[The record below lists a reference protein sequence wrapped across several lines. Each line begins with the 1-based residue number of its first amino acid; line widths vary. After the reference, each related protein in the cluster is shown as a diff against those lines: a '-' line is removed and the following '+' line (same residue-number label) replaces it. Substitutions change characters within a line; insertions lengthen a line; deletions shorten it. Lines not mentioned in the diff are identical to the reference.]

1 MTAELVTAA
10 DTSMLPDAARIPSG
24 AKPALMYLGE
34 LHTEYSKRTMRSALN
49 LFARWGG
56 AESLLDVEW
65 AKLTPVA
72 VSSFM
77 RQQLSAGKSA
87 VSVNLYLCAL
97 KGVAKAAWQLE
108 LLNHDALDRIRSI
121 KQVRVSRLPVG
132 RSLTYSESAALLS
145 AAAGD
150 DPQKI
155 RDRAILTLFLG
166 CGLRRAEICSLQ
178 MDKVDL
184 FDGTIRLIGKG
195 NKERKAFLT
204 PDMRKTVAAWLDVR
218 SAGLP
223 FRELHRVATTSSR
236 SSVEPVFTLSDS
248 EKVLRRRGRGPGD
261 AARLAPHLRDATHR
275 QERGPRDREESHGT
289 RQHHDDVTL
298 RPARRGHHAARGWDG
313 ANLSSSIF
321 FLSLPFRVTSFLA
334 KRSSRI
340 RKGRRR
346 NLVPAPPLL
355 QVLQLQS

>member
-1 MTAELVTAA
+1 MTAELVASA
-10 DTSMLPDAARIPSG
+10 ESTSLADAARIPSG

-132 RSLTYSESAALLS
+132 RSLSYAESAALLS

-184 FDGTIRLIGKG
+184 FDGTIQLIGKG

-204 PDMRKTVAAWLDVR
+204 PDMQKTLAAWLDVR
-218 SAGLP
+218 TDVPGYLFGNFTVSRRLRLDRPLNPSSLSRILKKYCDVAGVDPVTPHDLRRT
-223 FRELHRVATTSSR
+223 FATRLIDKNVDLVTVKNLMGHASITTTS
-236 SSVEPVFTLSDS
+236 LYD
-248 EKVLRRRGRGPGD
+248 RRG
-261 AARLAPHLRDATHR
+261 
-275 QERGPRDREESHGT
+275 EE
-289 RQHHDDVTL
+289 
-298 RPARRGHHAARGWDG
+298 AMRRVSGMVE
-313 ANLSSSIF
+313 I
-321 FLSLPFRVTSFLA
+321 
-334 KRSSRI
+334 
-340 RKGRRR
+340 
-346 NLVPAPPLL
+346 
-355 QVLQLQS
+355 

>member
-132 RSLTYSESAALLS
+132 RSLTYSESGALLS

-150 DPQKI
+150 DPQRI

-166 CGLRRAEICSLQ
+166 CGL
-178 MDKVDL
+178 
-184 FDGTIRLIGKG
+184 
-195 NKERKAFLT
+195 
-204 PDMRKTVAAWLDVR
+204 
-218 SAGLP
+218 
-223 FRELHRVATTSSR
+223 
-236 SSVEPVFTLSDS
+236 
-248 EKVLRRRGRGPGD
+248 
-261 AARLAPHLRDATHR
+261 
-275 QERGPRDREESHGT
+275 
-289 RQHHDDVTL
+289 
-298 RPARRGHHAARGWDG
+298 
-313 ANLSSSIF
+313 
-321 FLSLPFRVTSFLA
+321 
-334 KRSSRI
+334 
-340 RKGRRR
+340 
-346 NLVPAPPLL
+346 
-355 QVLQLQS
+355 

>member
-24 AKPALMYLGE
+24 SKPALMYLGE

-132 RSLTYSESAALLS
+132 RSLSYAESAALLS

-184 FDGTIRLIGKG
+184 FDGTIQLIGKG

-204 PDMRKTVAAWLDVR
+204 PDMQKTLAAWLDVR
-218 SAGLP
+218 TDVPGYLFGNFTVSRRLRLDRPLNPSSLSRILKKYCDVAGVDPVTPHDLRRT
-223 FRELHRVATTSSR
+223 FATRLIDKNVDLVTVKNLMGHASITTTS
-236 SSVEPVFTLSDS
+236 LYD
-248 EKVLRRRGRGPGD
+248 RRG
-261 AARLAPHLRDATHR
+261 
-275 QERGPRDREESHGT
+275 EE
-289 RQHHDDVTL
+289 
-298 RPARRGHHAARGWDG
+298 AMRRVSGMVE
-313 ANLSSSIF
+313 I
-321 FLSLPFRVTSFLA
+321 
-334 KRSSRI
+334 
-340 RKGRRR
+340 
-346 NLVPAPPLL
+346 
-355 QVLQLQS
+355 

>member
-132 RSLTYSESAALLS
+132 RSLSYAESAALLS

-184 FDGTIRLIGKG
+184 FDGTIQLIGKG

-204 PDMRKTVAAWLDVR
+204 PDMQKTLAAWLDVR
-218 SAGLP
+218 TDVPGYLFGNFTVSRRLRLDRPVNPSSLSRILKKYCDVAGVDPVTPHDLRRT
-223 FRELHRVATTSSR
+223 FATRLIDKNVDLVTVKNLMGHASITTTS
-236 SSVEPVFTLSDS
+236 LYD
-248 EKVLRRRGRGPGD
+248 RRG
-261 AARLAPHLRDATHR
+261 
-275 QERGPRDREESHGT
+275 EE
-289 RQHHDDVTL
+289 
-298 RPARRGHHAARGWDG
+298 AMRRVSGMVE
-313 ANLSSSIF
+313 I
-321 FLSLPFRVTSFLA
+321 
-334 KRSSRI
+334 
-340 RKGRRR
+340 
-346 NLVPAPPLL
+346 
-355 QVLQLQS
+355 

>member
-10 DTSMLPDAARIPSG
+10 DTSMLPDAARILSG

-132 RSLTYSESAALLS
+132 RSLSYAESAALLS

-184 FDGTIRLIGKG
+184 FDGTIQLIGKG

-204 PDMRKTVAAWLDVR
+204 PDMQKTLAAWLDVR
-218 SAGLP
+218 TDVPGYLFGNFTVSRRLRLDRPLNPSSLSRILKKYCDVAGVDPVTPHDLRRT
-223 FRELHRVATTSSR
+223 FATRLIDKNVDLVTVKNLMGHASITTTS
-236 SSVEPVFTLSDS
+236 LYD
-248 EKVLRRRGRGPGD
+248 RRG
-261 AARLAPHLRDATHR
+261 
-275 QERGPRDREESHGT
+275 EE
-289 RQHHDDVTL
+289 
-298 RPARRGHHAARGWDG
+298 AMRRVSGMVE
-313 ANLSSSIF
+313 I
-321 FLSLPFRVTSFLA
+321 
-334 KRSSRI
+334 
-340 RKGRRR
+340 
-346 NLVPAPPLL
+346 
-355 QVLQLQS
+355 